1 MTKFKLWLLANL
13 LAGGQLFS
21 QETNPLLVIRADD
34 MGSFHAANVACVD
47 GYLNGIETSVEVMA
61 VTPWF
66 PEAVKITDD
75 VAMQK
80 ILREDLVEKAIK
92 NDIPEMFKVRNISTL
107 ENIFTYLC
115 YESGNI
121 ISYNKIARTLEEVSV
136 PTVQDYIGLLEK
148 TNLIYI

>member
-66 PEAVKITDD
+66 PEAVKMLESNPTLDVGLHLVLTSEWDHIKWRPLTHCPSLTDNNGYF
-75 VAMQK
+75 
-80 ILREDLVEKAIK
+80 LPCHP
-92 NDIPEMFKVRNISTL
+92 IP
-107 ENIFTYLC
+107 
-115 YESGNI
+115 
-121 ISYNKIARTLEEVSV
+121 
-136 PTVQDYIGLLEK
+136 
-148 TNLIYI
+148 LIQV

>member
-1 MTKFKLWLLANL
+1 MIGNIKKQIPKDLKITNL
-13 LAGGQLFS
+13 EKMSTEELKNLVNILEPIKEDFNRYLFIGG
-21 QETNPLLVIRADD
+21 
-34 MGSFHAANVACVD
+34 
-47 GYLNGIETSVEVMA
+47 
-61 VTPWF
+61 F

-148 TNLIYI
+148 TNLIYISSPLNEG